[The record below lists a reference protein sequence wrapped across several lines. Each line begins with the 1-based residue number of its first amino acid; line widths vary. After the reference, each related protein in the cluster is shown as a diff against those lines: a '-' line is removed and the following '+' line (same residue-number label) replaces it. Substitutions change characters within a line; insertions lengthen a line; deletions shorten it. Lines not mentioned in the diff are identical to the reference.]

1 MFQQWDLIEETLFQ
15 HTLYWFLSASCSEVE
30 FKMPHLY
37 SLCGIW
43 CLNLCCWT
51 IASASLSVEAAA
63 ETWLF
68 LGQPELRRLVFCLVL
83 PLTPFTV
90 SCWLELS
97 ATIHITIGFCVF
109 WAFKMLALMDPIG
122 NSDYRMEQL
131 RRQFCILLTFH
142 SSISADHLREILGNL
157 IITKAHE
164 TDGFEMQGR
173 IKSRRVRNN
182 MQLCRR
188 KQ

>member
-1 MFQQWDLIEETLFQ
+1 MFQQGDLIKETLFQ
-15 HTLYWFLSASCSEVE
+15 HALYRFLAASCSEVE
-30 FKMPHLY
+30 FEMPHFC
-37 SLCGIW
+37 SLSGIW
-43 CLNLCCWT
+43 CPHLCCRT

-63 ETWLF
+63 DTGLL
-68 LGQPELRRLVFCLVL
+68 LGQPELRRLVFCSVLLLL
-83 PLTPFTV
+83 PLV

-97 ATIHITIGFCVF
+97 ATFHITIGFCVF

-131 RRQFCILLTFH
+131 RWQFCILLTFH

-164 TDGFEMQGR
+164 TDGFETQGR
-173 IKSRRVRNN
+173 IKSRQVRNN